1 MMPPSDTSDDRP
13 AGRAFTVRFEPMG
26 VTVTV
31 EPDRIPFGRTGLPG
45 SLLDI
50 ALAHGV
56 EIDHACGGVC
66 ACCTCHVIVKEGFGS
81 LRPATEQEE
90 DMLDNAPG
98 LTTRSR
104 LACQAIPDGSCD
116 LVVDVPA
123 WNRNLAKE
131 SDGHA
136 GATGMG
142 TGSSLRLGWTDSE
155 AIGRLLLVARPEVHP
170 LSVGFTNLHAWVCSL
185 PGFDDPPDAS
195 NEGRLEAIQMAWLR
209 AYEALHE

>member
-1 MMPPSDTSDDRP
+1 
-13 AGRAFTVRFEPMG
+13 MG

-50 ALAHGV
+50 ALAYGV

-81 LRPATEQEE
+81 LRPATDQEE

-104 LACQAIPDGSCD
+104 LACQAVPDGTSN
-116 LVVDVPA
+116 LVVEVPA

-131 SDGHA
+131 SDSHA
-136 GATGMG
+136 EVTG
-142 TGSSLRLGWTDSE
+142 TGPGARFRLGWTDSE
-155 AIGRLLLVARPEVHP
+155 SIGRLLLASRPQVHP
-170 LSVGFTNLHAWVCSL
+170 LSVGFTDLHAWVCAL
-185 PGFDDPPDAS
+185 PGFGDPPDAS
-195 NEGRLEAIQMAWLR
+195 NEARLEAIQMAWLK
-209 AYEALHE
+209 AYAAQQQHA